1 MTTTMTRTAR
11 CGAPPPRPPGPAVCA
26 HAHAARCPARAQG
39 EKPRAD
45 SRHQNRI
52 RAYERSKLRYY
63 YAVIDTDSVETA
75 EHLYN
80 ECDGV
85 ELERTAC
92 KFDLRYVDDDEVF
105 DHARPRD
112 VCTSLSMATSSKS
125 KDDKFTGLDFE
136 CKALQLTGVQCSWDV
151 TDTKRTKILKRNFSE
166 GRTASRLARHTPA
179 TQRPGSDR
187 RPAPALESPRRHAE
201 EGGH

>member
-1 MTTTMTRTAR
+1 MRGTITTTMTRTAR
-11 CGAPPPRPPGPAVCA
+11 CAPPPASTLPGPQCVRTLTRLVAL
-26 HAHAARCPARAQG
+26 ARAQG
-39 EKPRAD
+39 GKPKAD

-92 KFDLRYVDDDEVF
+92 KFDLRYVDDDEAF

-112 VCTSLSMATSSKS
+112 VCTSLSM
-125 KDDKFTGLDFE
+125 
-136 CKALQLTGVQCSWDV
+136 
-151 TDTKRTKILKRNFSE
+151 I
-166 GRTASRLARHTPA
+166 ASTCVSRS
-179 TQRPGSDR
+179 RPT
-187 RPAPALESPRRHAE
+187 
-201 EGGH
+201 